1 MTAGHRLLTQRSH
14 VLLLAA
20 PRLVHLGSNPYLSS
34 SMLVLGDGA
43 EVDVHV
49 LSDLVG
55 GAASIAG
62 SELKPPL
69 HTYSA
74 VRCEVEHE
82 RREL

>member
-1 MTAGHRLLTQRSH
+1 
-14 VLLLAA
+14 
-20 PRLVHLGSNPYLSS
+20 
-34 SMLVLGDGA
+34 MLVLGDGA